1 MSGCCGKCQCGAG
14 EPLVLHVEGMTCQ
27 HCVMAVKKAV
37 SAIPGVKAV
46 EVDLEKKTVTVSC
59 DDREVSVDAINEAVT
74 KAGYTVVA

>member
-1 MSGCCGKCQCGAG
+1 
-14 EPLVLHVEGMTCQ
+14 MTCQ